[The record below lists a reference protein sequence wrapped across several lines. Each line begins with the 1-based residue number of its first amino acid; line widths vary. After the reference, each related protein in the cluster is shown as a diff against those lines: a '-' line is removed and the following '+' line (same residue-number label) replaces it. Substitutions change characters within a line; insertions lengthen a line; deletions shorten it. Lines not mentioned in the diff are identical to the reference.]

1 MKRLI
6 LALLSFAT
14 TATALAQ
21 SYVPRDG
28 EVKFTMLQT
37 TESQAIHQVC
47 STPFTKHY
55 YSLYETIDLDAAK
68 PMHDYLGIGVSMTD
82 ASCWLL
88 SQIDNDSLHAFF
100 KQVFTKDGYN
110 LSIVRL
116 NCGSSDYATELYN
129 YNDNKGDV
137 EMKNF
142 SVARDEKYMI
152 PIIKS
157 LKRYCPHLYTFS
169 SIWSAPGWMK
179 DSGEMCGGSL
189 LNEHLAS
196 FTNYWAA
203 YIKAYKERGIDIDA
217 ITIQNEPLTDQRG
230 GCPATRISAEQEALL
245 ASKYIPQAFKKV
257 GVDTKIWIHD
267 HNYNAYERVIELV
280 KNKQVTRAIDAIAWH
295 PYDGNTP
302 EVMHE
307 IRKYAPNIDMHLT
320 ERGPN
325 LTKLD
330 QQDVKWWAETVFG
343 ALNNGCRSYSSWNLV
358 LDADGQP
365 NVGKHPCGGLFT
377 IDIEKETFTE
387 SIQAKLFRQ
396 FSPYV
401 NRGAK
406 VLSIAEQ
413 KHLRSIAFQNPNGD
427 YVVCVVANNIPNKRQ
442 TFQIK
447 CRGEYKVVSLP
458 LNTWS
463 MTTIV
468 IENDKK

>member
-1 MKRLI
+1 MKRILTVLI
-6 LALLSFAT
+6 SVAAMISVS
-14 TATALAQ
+14 AQ
-21 SYVPRDG
+21 SYVPREG
-28 EVKFTMLQT
+28 EVKFKMLQT
-37 TESQAIHQVC
+37 TEDKEICEVR
-47 STPFTKHY
+47 STPFTKHAY
-55 YSLYETIDLDAAK
+55 TYYETIDLDAAK
-68 PMHDYLGIGVSMTD
+68 PLHDYLGIGVSMTD

-88 SQIDNDSLHAFF
+88 SQVDRDVRHSFF
-100 KQVFTKDGYN
+100 KQVFTKEGYN

-116 NCGSSDYATELYN
+116 NCGASDYATELYN
-129 YNDNKGDV
+129 YNDTKDDV

-142 SVARDEKYMI
+142 SVARDEAYMI
-152 PIIKS
+152 PTIKL
-157 LKRYCPHLYTFS
+157 LKSYCPHIYTFS
-169 SIWSAPGWMK
+169 SIWSVPGWMK

-189 LNEHLAS
+189 LDKHLPS
-196 FTNYWAA
+196 FANYWTS

-230 GCPATRISAEQEALL
+230 GCPATLISAEQEALL
-245 ASKYIPQAFKKV
+245 ASKYIPQAFKKA
-257 GVDTKIWIHD
+257 GIDTKIWIHD
-267 HNYNAYERVIELV
+267 HNYKAYERVIELV
-280 KNKQVTRAIDAIAWH
+280 KNKQVARTIDAIAWH
-295 PYDGNTP
+295 PYGENTP

-307 IRKYAPNIDMHLT
+307 VRKYAPNIDMHLT

-325 LTKLD
+325 LAKLEE
-330 QQDVKWWAETVFG
+330 QDVKWWAETVFG

-377 IDIEKETFTE
+377 IDIEKGTFVE

-401 NRGAK
+401 DRGAK
-406 VLSIAEQ
+406 ILSISQQ

-442 TFQIK
+442 SFQIK
-447 CRGEYKVVSLP
+447 YRGEYKIVSLP

-463 MTTIV
+463 MTTII
-468 IENDKK
+468 IEK

>member
-6 LALLSFAT
+6 PTILSIMAT
-14 TATALAQ
+14 TMVSAQ
-21 SYVPRDG
+21 SYVPREG
-28 EVKFTMLQT
+28 EVKYTMLQT
-37 TESQAIHQVC
+37 TESQEIHNVRT
-47 STPFTKHY
+47 TPFTKHAY
-55 YSLYETIDLDAAK
+55 TYYETIDLDAAK
-68 PMHDYLGIGVSMTD
+68 PLHDYLGIGVSMTD

-88 SQIDNDSLHAFF
+88 SQVDKDVCHNFF
-100 KQVFTKDGYN
+100 KKVFTTEGYN

-116 NCGSSDYATELYN
+116 NCGASDYATELYN
-129 YNDNKGDV
+129 YNDSKGDV

-142 SVARDEKYMI
+142 SVARDEAYMI
-152 PIIKS
+152 PMIKS
-157 LKRYCPHLYTFS
+157 LKRYCPNLYIFS

-179 DSGEMCGGSL
+179 DSGAMCGGSL
-189 LNEHLAS
+189 LDEHLPS
-196 FTNYWAA
+196 FANYWAA

-230 GCPATRISAEQEALL
+230 GCPATLISAEQEALL

-267 HNYNAYERVIELV
+267 HNYMAYERVIELV
-280 KNKQVTRAIDAIAWH
+280 KNKQVARAIDAIAWH
-295 PYDGNTP
+295 PYNGNAP
-302 EVMHE
+302 ELMHE
-307 IRKYAPNIDMHLT
+307 VRKYAPNIDMHLT

-330 QQDVKWWAETVFG
+330 EQDVKWWAETVFG

-377 IDIEKETFTE
+377 IDIENGTFTE

-396 FSPYV
+396 FGPYV
-401 NRGAK
+401 YRGAK
-406 VLSIAEQ
+406 ILSISQQ
-413 KHLRSIAFQNPNGD
+413 KNLRSIAFQNPNGD
-427 YVVCVVANNIPNKRQ
+427 YVVCVVAKNIPNKRQ
-442 TFQIK
+442 SFQIK
-447 CRGEYKVVSLP
+447 CRGEYKIVSLP

-463 MTTIV
+463 MTTLI
-468 IENDKK
+468 IENSK